1 MRKLYMNYM
10 KVWAVALLCMLGAC
24 SDEDNKATEPQGRGV
39 VSLRFTR
46 VTQQGPADEREQVK
60 TLRVIMANEDNTE
73 IVYNYS
79 FDETEITDTD
89 TEWHVTFY
97 DIPAVDGGTTYNFYA
112 IANESSFLQADES
125 LEGKD
130 AAVLNLICEC
140 TLGKDYNTV
149 SEEAIPQT
157 VAMSHKVL
165 PDEENIVPLQL
176 KYAVAKVN
184 LTFVNSSGEA
194 QSVSNISISGIK
206 GASAP
211 LFAPETVMAE
221 GNVLSFDNV
230 LALPAGEQYVSSAY
244 VYETSSVDGYML
256 TADYGGTSRTLKL
269 NNLTTIPRGMQV
281 NITVTLKGG
290 ALYAT
295 WKVSEWDDR
304 GMSYEMSDN
313 GTFDLSATTVRKF
326 DDSSLATVYSQ
337 SAGAADEQ
345 LTFTVRMTAPEGV
358 RWIAHLTNPA
368 DFEFTGDYQGVG
380 GEQAQPVTVTVR
392 PTKAAATMD
401 SRRETELYFTIDTNR
416 DAEQNFN
423 ASPLGLGDNVK
434 RVRIV
439 QVTSAEWN
447 NLQTP

>member
-130 AAVLNLICEC
+130 AAVLNLICKC

-211 LFAPETVMAE
+211 LFAPASLTATGKAMAFTDVTVPAS
-221 GNVLSFDNV
+221 GSNVQTV
-230 LALPAGEQYVSSAY
+230 Y
-244 VYETSSVDGYML
+244 VYETASADGYTL
-256 TADYGGTSRTLKL
+256 RATYGGQLKTLIL
-269 NNLTTIPRGMQV
+269 NDLTEIPRGMQV

-392 PTKAAATMD
+392 PTKTAATMD

-416 DAEQNFN
+416 DTEQNFN
-423 ASPLGLGDNVK
+423 ASSLGLGDNVQ

-447 NLQTP
+447 NLQIP

>member
-130 AAVLNLICEC
+130 AAVLNLICKC

-206 GASAP
+206 GASAS
-211 LFAPETVMAE
+211 LFAPASLTATGEAMAFTDVTVPAS
-221 GNVLSFDNV
+221 GSNVQTV
-230 LALPAGEQYVSSAY
+230 Y
-244 VYETSSVDGYML
+244 VYETASADGYTL
-256 TADYGGTSRTLKL
+256 TATYGGQLKTLIL
-269 NNLTTIPRGMQV
+269 NDLTEIPRGMQV

-392 PTKAAATMD
+392 PTKTAATMD

-416 DAEQNFN
+416 DTEQNFN
-423 ASPLGLGDNVK
+423 ASSLGLGDNVQ

-447 NLQTP
+447 NLQIP

>member
-10 KVWAVALLCMLGAC
+10 KVWAVTLLCMLGAC

-130 AAVLNLICEC
+130 AAVLNLICKC

-211 LFAPETVMAE
+211 LFAPASLTATGEAMAFTDVTVPAS
-221 GNVLSFDNV
+221 GSNVQTV
-230 LALPAGEQYVSSAY
+230 Y
-244 VYETSSVDGYML
+244 VYETASADGYTL
-256 TADYGGTSRTLKL
+256 TATYGGQLKTLIL
-269 NNLTTIPRGMQV
+269 NDLTEIPRGMQV

-392 PTKAAATMD
+392 PTKTAATMD

-416 DAEQNFN
+416 DTEQNFN
-423 ASPLGLGDNVK
+423 ASSLGLGDNVQ

-447 NLQTP
+447 NLQIP

>member
-1 MRKLYMNYM
+1 MNYM

-130 AAVLNLICEC
+130 AAVLNLICKC

-211 LFAPETVMAE
+211 LFAPASLTATGKAMAFTDVTVPAS
-221 GNVLSFDNV
+221 GSNVQTV
-230 LALPAGEQYVSSAY
+230 Y
-244 VYETSSVDGYML
+244 VYETASADGYTL
-256 TADYGGTSRTLKL
+256 TATYGGQLKTLIL
-269 NNLTTIPRGMQV
+269 NDLTEIPRGMQV

-392 PTKAAATMD
+392 PTKTAATMD

-416 DAEQNFN
+416 DTEQNFN
-423 ASPLGLGDNVK
+423 ASSLGLGDNVQ

-447 NLQTP
+447 NLQIP

>member
-1 MRKLYMNYM
+1 M
-10 KVWAVALLCMLGAC
+10 A
-24 SDEDNKATEPQGRGV
+24 
-39 VSLRFTR
+39 FTD
-46 VTQQGPADEREQVK
+46 VTVPASGSNV
-60 TLRVIMANEDNTE
+60 
-73 IVYNYS
+73 
-79 FDETEITDTD
+79 
-89 TEWHVTFY
+89 
-97 DIPAVDGGTTYNFYA
+97 
-112 IANESSFLQADES
+112 
-125 LEGKD
+125 
-130 AAVLNLICEC
+130 
-140 TLGKDYNTV
+140 
-149 SEEAIPQT
+149 QT
-157 VAMSHKVL
+157 V
-165 PDEENIVPLQL
+165 
-176 KYAVAKVN
+176 
-184 LTFVNSSGEA
+184 
-194 QSVSNISISGIK
+194 
-206 GASAP
+206 
-211 LFAPETVMAE
+211 
-221 GNVLSFDNV
+221 
-230 LALPAGEQYVSSAY
+230 Y
-244 VYETSSVDGYML
+244 VYETASADGYTL
-256 TADYGGTSRTLKL
+256 TATYGGQLKTLIL
-269 NNLTTIPRGMQV
+269 NDLTEISRGMQV

-392 PTKAAATMD
+392 PTKTAATMD

-416 DAEQNFN
+416 DTEQNFN
-423 ASPLGLGDNVK
+423 ASSLGLGDNVQ

-447 NLQTP
+447 NLQIP

>member
-10 KVWAVALLCMLGAC
+10 KVWAVTLLCMLGAC

-130 AAVLNLICEC
+130 AAVLNLICKC

-211 LFAPETVMAE
+211 LFAPASLTATGKAMAFTDVTVPAS
-221 GNVLSFDNV
+221 GSNVQTV
-230 LALPAGEQYVSSAY
+230 Y
-244 VYETSSVDGYML
+244 VYETASADGYTL
-256 TADYGGTSRTLKL
+256 TATYGGQLKTLIL
-269 NNLTTIPRGMQV
+269 NDLTEIPRGMQV
-281 NITVTLKGG
+281 NITVTLRGG

-295 WKVSEWDDR
+295 WTVTDWDDR
-304 GMSYEMSDN
+304 EMSYDMSNN
-313 GTFDLSATTVRKF
+313 GAFEITAATVRMF
-326 DDSSLATVYSQ
+326 DTNSLATVYSQ

-416 DAEQNFN
+416 DTEQNFN
-423 ASPLGLGDNVK
+423 ASSLGLGDNVQ

-447 NLQTP
+447 NLQIP

>member
-1 MRKLYMNYM
+1 MNYM

-130 AAVLNLICEC
+130 AAVLNLICKC

-211 LFAPETVMAE
+211 LFAPASLTATGEAMAFTDVTVPAS
-221 GNVLSFDNV
+221 GSNVQTV
-230 LALPAGEQYVSSAY
+230 Y
-244 VYETSSVDGYML
+244 VYETASADGYTL
-256 TADYGGTSRTLKL
+256 TATYGGQLKTLIL
-269 NNLTTIPRGMQV
+269 NDLTEIPRGMQV

-392 PTKAAATMD
+392 PTKTAATMD

>member
-1 MRKLYMNYM
+1 MNYM

-130 AAVLNLICEC
+130 AAVLNLICKC

-194 QSVSNISISGIK
+194 QSVSYISISGIK

-211 LFAPETVMAE
+211 LFAPASLTATGEAMAFTDVTVPAS
-221 GNVLSFDNV
+221 GSNVQTV
-230 LALPAGEQYVSSAY
+230 Y
-244 VYETSSVDGYML
+244 VYETASADGYTL
-256 TADYGGTSRTLKL
+256 TATYGGQLKTLIL
-269 NNLTTIPRGMQV
+269 NDLTEIPRGMQV

-423 ASPLGLGDNVK
+423 ASPLGLGDNVQ

-447 NLQTP
+447 NLQIP

>member
-1 MRKLYMNYM
+1 MNYM

-130 AAVLNLICEC
+130 AAVLNLICKC

-211 LFAPETVMAE
+211 LFAPASLTATGEAMAFTDVTVPAS
-221 GNVLSFDNV
+221 GSNVQTV
-230 LALPAGEQYVSSAY
+230 Y
-244 VYETSSVDGYML
+244 VYETASADGYTL
-256 TADYGGTSRTLKL
+256 TATYGGQLKTLIL
-269 NNLTTIPRGMQV
+269 NDLTEIPRGMQV

-392 PTKAAATMD
+392 PTKTAATMD

-423 ASPLGLGDNVK
+423 ASPLGLGDNVQ
-434 RVRIV
+434 RVCIV

-447 NLQTP
+447 NLQIP

>member
-1 MRKLYMNYM
+1 M
-10 KVWAVALLCMLGAC
+10 KRPYKRFMKMGALALLCLLGAC
-24 SDEDNKATEPQGRGV
+24 SDEAGVTHPDGLGV
-39 VSLRFTR
+39 VNLRLTR
-46 VTQQGPADEREQVK
+46 ASSSDPANEHVK
-60 TLRVIMANEDNTE
+60 TLRVIIADQSNTIYYNKFYSDIAQEDATW
-73 IVYNYS
+73 S
-79 FDETEITDTD
+79 DTFHD
-89 TEWHVTFY
+89 L
-97 DIPAVDGGTTYNFYA
+97 PAAAGGTPYNFYA
-112 IANESSFLQADES
+112 IANESSFLAAGQS
-125 LEGKD
+125 LEGTD
-130 AAVLNLICEC
+130 ASILSTINDY
-140 TLGKDYNTV
+140 TLVKEFGNGED
-149 SEEAIPQT
+149 IPQT
-157 VAMSHKVL
+157 VKSTEPVSSGTA
-165 PDEENIVPLQL
+165 ENVVNLQL
-176 KYAVAKVN
+176 QYAVAKVN
-184 LTFVNSSGEA
+184 LTFVNASGEE

-221 GNVLSFDNV
+221 GNALSFDNV

-281 NITVTLKGG
+281 NITVTLRGG

-295 WKVSEWDDR
+295 WTVTDWDDR
-304 GMSYEMSDN
+304 EMSYDMSNN
-313 GTFDLSATTVRKF
+313 GAFEIAAATVRMF
-326 DDSSLATVYSQ
+326 DTNSLATVYSQ

-368 DFEFTGDYQGVG
+368 DFEFAGDYQGVG

-423 ASPLGLGDNVK
+423 ASPLGLGDNVQ

>member
-130 AAVLNLICEC
+130 AAVLNLICKC

-211 LFAPETVMAE
+211 LFAPASLTATGKAMAFTDVTVPAS
-221 GNVLSFDNV
+221 GSNVQTV
-230 LALPAGEQYVSSAY
+230 Y
-244 VYETSSVDGYML
+244 VYETASADGYTL
-256 TADYGGTSRTLKL
+256 TATYGGQLKTLIL
-269 NNLTTIPRGMQV
+269 NDLTEIPRGMQV

-392 PTKAAATMD
+392 PTKTAATMD

-416 DAEQNFN
+416 DTEQNFN
-423 ASPLGLGDNVK
+423 ASSLGLGDNVQ

-447 NLQTP
+447 NLQIP